1 MKIKEIIVVE
11 GKNDTNKL
19 KQYFDC
25 DTIETNGTHLS
36 KSKIEMLRQLNEKR
50 GLIVFTDPD
59 APGTSIR
66 NRITQ
71 AIPNVKHAFI
81 MKEKARTTKKVGVEH
96 ASYEDLKEALE
107 HVLTYHEIKEETI
120 TMSDLVELGLQG
132 SGSVSLR
139 NDLGNALFIGKCNA
153 KTLLKRLNMLE
164 LTKEDVKKI
173 VEGLYE

>member
-1 MKIKEIIVVE
+1 
-11 GKNDTNKL
+11 
-19 KQYFDC
+19 
-25 DTIETNGTHLS
+25 
-36 KSKIEMLRQLNEKR
+36 
-50 GLIVFTDPD
+50 
-59 APGTSIR
+59 
-66 NRITQ
+66 
-71 AIPNVKHAFI
+71 